1 MEKKSRFALEEPI
14 TTIRRGL
21 AIYKTGASPYY
32 FARIWDRKNSRN
44 IVRST
49 KETSKIQARD
59 AAEQLYH
66 SLFVVGDL
74 NTTPKQYTFWH
85 FANLLMHQAEYD
97 VSQGNRRSTHI
108 KDTRL
113 MLKQENWGLL
123 PFLERKDV
131 REIQTKDFVA
141 FVRKIQESRPD
152 LSRSTYGQI
161 KSVFRRVMKIAQ
173 HDGIIYAI
181 PDAPLP
187 PHRKHQEPRT
197 FFRFFPLVDKE
208 NDEWK
213 KLIRVAQEIAIQNL
227 SVRGCPITEELRDLV
242 MFLNHSFLRP
252 TYSELYN
259 ITHSDIVV
267 RRGENRLEEE
277 QSDKGVPQ
285 NKEPWLLL
293 TVRRGKTGRRMV
305 DTMPAAYSIY
315 QRIVAR
321 YPHHKPDDYLFFPQY
336 ENRQYASRIGMA
348 QFNVLL
354 DKAELKKDRETGKR
368 HSLYSVRHTSLS
380 QRTLLSKGKVNLLIL
395 AQNSG
400 TSLEM
405 LQKFYLSNLPRT
417 EDAVRNLQTFG
428 D

>member
-1 MEKKSRFALEEPI
+1 MKSRFALEEPI

-21 AIYKTGASPYY
+21 AIYKTGASPFY
-32 FARIWDRKNSRN
+32 FARIWDRKNGRN

-49 KETSKIQARD
+49 KETSKIQARV
-59 AAEQLYH
+59 AAEQLYQ
-66 SLFVVGDL
+66 SLFVAGDL
-74 NTTPKQYTFWH
+74 NTTPKQLTFGY
-85 FANLLMHQAEYD
+85 FANLLLRQAEQD
-97 VSQGNRRSTHI
+97 VCQGNRRASHI

-113 MLKQENWGLL
+113 TLEQENWGLL
-123 PFLERKDV
+123 PFFERKDI

-152 LSRSTYGQI
+152 LSRSTFGQI

-173 HDGIIYAI
+173 HDGIIYTI

-187 PHRKHQEPRT
+187 SHRKQQEPRT
-197 FFRFFPLVDKE
+197 FFRFHPLVDRE

-213 KLIRVAQEIAIQNL
+213 KLLRVAQEIAGQNL
-227 SVRGCPITEELRDLV
+227 SVRGCAITEELRDLV
-242 MFLNHSFLRP
+242 MFLNYSFLRP
-252 TYSELYN
+252 TYSELYE
-259 ITHSDIVV
+259 IKHSDIVV
-267 RRGENRLEEE
+267 RRGDNKLDDNGSERENA
-277 QSDKGVPQ
+277 Q
-285 NKEPWLLL
+285 NNKPWLLI
-293 TVRRGKTGRRMV
+293 TVRRGKTGRRLV
-305 DTMPAAYSIY
+305 DTMPAAYSVY
-315 QRIVAR
+315 QRIKSR
-321 YPHHKPDDYLFFPQY
+321 YPNHQPDDYLFFPQY

-354 DKAELKKDRETGKR
+354 EKAGLKHDRETGKR

-380 QRTLLSKGKVNLLIL
+380 QRTLLSKGKANLLIL

-417 EDAVRNLQTFG
+417 EDAVRNLQSFG

>member
-1 MEKKSRFALEEPI
+1 MKSRFALEEPI

-21 AIYKTGASPYY
+21 AIYKTGASPFY
-32 FARIWDRKNSRN
+32 FARIWDRKNGRN

-49 KETSKIQARD
+49 KETSKIQARV
-59 AAEQLYH
+59 AAEELYQ
-66 SLFVVGDL
+66 SLFVAGDL
-74 NTTPKQYTFWH
+74 NTTPKQFTFGY
-85 FANLLMHQAEYD
+85 FANLLLRQAEQD

-113 MLKQENWGLL
+113 ILEQDNWGLL
-123 PFLERKDV
+123 PFFERKDI

-173 HDGIIYAI
+173 HDGVIYSI

-197 FFRFFPLVDKE
+197 FFRFHPLVDRE

-213 KLIRVAQEIAIQNL
+213 KLLRVAQEIASQNL
-227 SVRGCPITEELRDLV
+227 SVRGCSITEELRDLV
-242 MFLNHSFLRP
+242 MFLNYSFLRP
-252 TYSELYN
+252 TYSELYE
-259 ITHSDIVV
+259 IKHSDIVV
-267 RRGENRLEEE
+267 RKGDNRLEVGAPEKDNA
-277 QSDKGVPQ
+277 QNDK
-285 NKEPWLLL
+285 PWLLL

-305 DTMPAAYSIY
+305 DTMPAAYTVY
-315 QRIVAR
+315 QRIKAR
-321 YPHHKPDDYLFFPQY
+321 HPSHKPDDYLFFPQY

-354 DKAELKKDRETGKR
+354 EKAELKTDKETGKR

-380 QRTLLSKGKVNLLIL
+380 QRTLLSKGKANLLIL

-400 TSLEM
+400 TSVEM